1 MVAVFG
7 PSALYA
13 QTPAQAPSA
22 SSFTVFFRSAVIG
35 SEQVTVARTGDGW
48 SIVSSGRVG
57 PPLNLIIRNFQ
68 ARYDAEWKPLELT
81 IDATLRNQ
89 AIQLHTAVS
98 GTTARSEIT
107 PFGAAPELKTDEIA
121 PDAVL
126 LPNPFV
132 AAYEALAARMRSA
145 AAGTT
150 IPIYQPGQGSSLA
163 TVGESTEEQI
173 QTLNR
178 LITARRTRMTFQT
191 AAGPPLALEI
201 WGDENGRLLRV
212 SVPSQTLEIAREDI
226 ASVSAR
232 RVTMARP
239 NDEDVRIHA
248 NAFSLAGTVSKPVSA
263 SGPLPA
269 VVLIAGSGPADR
281 DETVFGIPI
290 FGQLSNA
297 LADAGFVVLRYD
309 KRGVGQSGGRPESAT
324 LADFAEDARAAI
336 KMMSDRKDV
345 DRKRVI
351 VIGHSE
357 GGAVAMLAAA
367 KNNRVAA
374 LGLIATIG
382 VTGKELNLYQ
392 VTHGLERSNRP
403 DAEKLATIELQKK
416 IQDAVLTGKGWD
428 KIDIPEPLR
437 RQADTPWFQSFLAF
451 DPARVMKDVNQPLL
465 IVQGELDT
473 QVPPSNADRLET
485 LAKARKK
492 AAALEVVKVP
502 GVNHLL
508 VPATT
513 GEFDEYSQLA
523 DRRVSPAVLDA
534 IVGWLQRTTATASR

>member
-1 MVAVFG
+1 MAAVFG
-7 PSALYA
+7 PSVLYA

-35 SEQVTVARTGDGW
+35 TEQVTVARTGDGW

-57 PPLNLIIRNFQ
+57 PPLDLIIRNFH

-89 AIQLHTAVS
+89 AMQLQTTVT

-107 PFGAAPELKTDEIA
+107 PFGAAPEVKTDEIA

-126 LPNPFV
+126 LPNPFI

-163 TVGESTEEQI
+163 MVGESTAEQI

-178 LITARRTRMTFQT
+178 VITARRTRVTFQ
-191 AAGPPLALEI
+191 APAGPPLALEI

-212 SVPSQTLEIAREDI
+212 SIPSQTLEIAREDI

-263 SGPLPA
+263 TGPLPA

-336 KMMSDRKDV
+336 NMMSNRKDV

-403 DAEKLATIELQKK
+403 EPEKLATLELQKK

-451 DPARVMKDVNQPLL
+451 DPARMMKDVNQPLL

-492 AAALEVVKVP
+492 AAAVEVVKVP

-513 GEFDEYSQLA
+513 GEFDEYSQLP
-523 DRRVSPAVLDA
+523 DRRVSPTVLNA
-534 IVGWLQRTTATASR
+534 IVGWLQRTTATAR